1 MEFAVM
7 HILERNVLLTG
18 QMEAGVANTGMTS
31 SMTLRIRQRLQLAG
45 SNSRHRVLSLLLQPQ
60 LLDPQIAQ
68 LGARMVEMT

>member
-31 SMTLRIRQRLQLAG
+31 SMTLRIRLRLLPAD
-45 SNSRHRVLSLLLQPQ
+45 SSRHRVPSLLLLPQ
-60 LLDPQIAQ
+60 LLDPQIAL
-68 LGARMVEMT
+68 LGVRTVEMT

>member
-31 SMTLRIRQRLQLAG
+31 SMTLRIRLRLLLAD
-45 SNSRHRVLSLLLQPQ
+45 SSRHRVLSLLPQ
-60 LLDPQIAQ
+60 LQLLGPRIAQ
-68 LGARMVEMT
+68 LGARTVEMT